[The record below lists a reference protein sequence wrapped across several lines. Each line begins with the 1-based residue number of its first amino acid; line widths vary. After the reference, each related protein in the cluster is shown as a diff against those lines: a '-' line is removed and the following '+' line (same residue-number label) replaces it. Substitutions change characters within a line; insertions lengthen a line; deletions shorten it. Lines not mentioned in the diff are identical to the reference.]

1 MKRGT
6 KRVDIDKVAALII
19 MIVFL
24 TMASL
29 YTYLHISA
37 DFGAICL
44 GMSFVIDGLSIVFI
58 NEVYHEVEL
67 KNTEVIENE
76 VRSLQSVQ
84 RHAA

>member
-37 DFGAICL
+37 DFCAICL

-58 NEVYHEVEL
+58 NEVYHEVES
-67 KNTEVIENE
+67 KNAEVENE

>member
-67 KNTEVIENE
+67 KNTEVENE
-76 VRSLQSVQ
+76 VRSMQGLS

>member
-44 GMSFVIDGLSIVFI
+44 GMSLVIDGLSIVFI

-67 KNTEVIENE
+67 KNTAVENE

>member
-24 TMASL
+24 TMTSL

-67 KNTEVIENE
+67 KNTEVENE

>member
-44 GMSFVIDGLSIVFI
+44 GMSFVVDGLSIVFI

-67 KNTEVIENE
+67 KNTEVENE

>member
-67 KNTEVIENE
+67 KNTEVENE

>member
-67 KNTEVIENE
+67 KNTEVENE
-76 VRSLQSVQ
+76 VRSMQSVQ

>member
-1 MKRGT
+1 MKRGN

-37 DFGAICL
+37 DFGAVCL

-58 NEVYHEVEL
+58 NELYHEVEL
-67 KNTEVIENE
+67 RNTEVKDE
-76 VRSLQSVQ
+76 VRTLQSVQ

>member
-24 TMASL
+24 TMTSL

-58 NEVYHEVEL
+58 NEVYHEVES
-67 KNTEVIENE
+67 KNAEVENE